1 MLVVGID
8 PGIAITGYGFIRPL
22 AAGRLEAVD
31 YGVIRT
37 DAGMDLPRRLAF
49 LHHRLAELLAQHQPE
64 AAAVERLFFQRNVST
79 AMAVGEARG
88 VVVLALAQAGLNV
101 GEYSPQEVK
110 QAVTAYGSAEKRQMQ
125 EMIRILLGLPS
136 APRPDDA
143 ADALAV
149 AICHLQHARLERG
162 AGGVL

>member
-8 PGIAITGYGFIRPL
+8 PGIAITGYGFIRLL

-49 LHHRLAELLAQHQPE
+49 LHRRLAELLAQHQPE

-88 VVVLALAQAGLNV
+88 VVVLALAQAGLSV
-101 GEYSPQEVK
+101 GEYTPQEVK

-136 APRPDDA
+136 VPRPDDA

-149 AICHLQHARLERG
+149 AVCHLQHARLERG
-162 AGGVL
+162 AGGAT